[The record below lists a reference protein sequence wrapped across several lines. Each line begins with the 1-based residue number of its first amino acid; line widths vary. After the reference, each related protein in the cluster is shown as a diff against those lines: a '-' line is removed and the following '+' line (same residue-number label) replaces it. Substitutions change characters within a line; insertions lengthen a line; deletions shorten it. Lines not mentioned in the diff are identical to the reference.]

1 MNDTELREAMHKRIV
16 EEPGYLRSLVEGT
29 MANIMPLFPDDDG
42 DTLARR
48 AIIMCAFPFKNREE
62 MNENEL
68 MTACE
73 EITIA
78 LQMGS
83 N

>member
-16 EEPGYLRSLVEGT
+16 EEPGYLRSLIEGT

-42 DTLARR
+42 NTLTRR
-48 AIIMCAFPFKNREE
+48 AIIMCAFPFKNKEG
-62 MNENEL
+62 MNEKEL
-68 MTACE
+68 LQAID
-73 EITIA
+73 EITTV